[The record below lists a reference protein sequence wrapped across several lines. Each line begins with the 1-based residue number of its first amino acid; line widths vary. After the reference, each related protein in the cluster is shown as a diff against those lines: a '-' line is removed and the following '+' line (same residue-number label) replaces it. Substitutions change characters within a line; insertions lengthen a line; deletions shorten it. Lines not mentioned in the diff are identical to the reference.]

1 MHLRVENLGPL
12 REAEVD
18 LSKRLI
24 VLTGPNNT
32 GKTYL
37 AWSVY
42 GLSQARVRSPLKVP
56 FLDDWAQSLVSS
68 PSHELDLE
76 TLPSGRLQE
85 LLLAL
90 AARYREQLHLCFAAE
105 RDAFRDVKIELVE
118 GGGIRELVSAF
129 DKPGF
134 MSFLRLSPVP
144 ETLASSRCVLVR
156 AVEGTSR
163 LKLAVLDGSTGLRT
177 IGSLGLREGES
188 PPSQTE
194 LDSLTKEWL
203 GGATSKELAQA
214 EGAIREILEGGASRA
229 FFQPCT
235 LFPAERIAVNIF
247 AKELAL
253 KRSKLVDDLV
263 DEALDGREGLPL
275 ERVTERVGRYPWPIR
290 DSLRVAND
298 LAQLAK
304 QGSSFADLAEELEA
318 SVLGGRVRASEQ
330 GEMLFSPSSSPERQ
344 LNMHLT
350 ASVVKSLSSLV
361 FYFRHMAKLGDFIIV
376 DEPELNLHPDN
387 QRVIARVL
395 AKAVNRGFR
404 VMISTHS
411 DYIIREL
418 NNLIML
424 SRLSEEEQEDL
435 GFEPE
440 WALAPEKVGVY
451 LFDGGTAQPVPVE
464 ETGFSVK
471 TIDEVTNKLNADTQR
486 LYARLEGEG

>member
-42 GLSQARVRSPLKVP
+42 GLSQVRSPPLKSA
-56 FLDDWAQSLVSS
+56 FIDGLAETLMSS
-68 PSHELDLE
+68 PSHELDLDDVS
-76 TLPSGRLQE
+76 SGGLRE
-85 LLLAL
+85 FIFAL
-90 AARYREQLHLCFAAE
+90 AATYRGRLHQCFAAE
-105 RDAFRDVKIELVE
+105 RDAFRDAKIEFGANGSV
-118 GGGIRELVSAF
+118 RDVVSSS
-129 DKPGF
+129 GVSTRL
-134 MSFLRLSPVP
+134 SFLPTSPAP

-156 AVEGTSR
+156 AVKNFSR
-163 LKLAVLDGSTGLRT
+163 LKLAVLDGSTAARVFGHLREPEGEPLPSEAELDAITDDWLAGATQREQSLVERT
-177 IGSLGLREGES
+177 IRETLEDVFGS
-188 PPSQTE
+188 
-194 LDSLTKEWL
+194 
-203 GGATSKELAQA
+203 
-214 EGAIREILEGGASRA
+214 A
-229 FFQPCT
+229 FRPHCT

-253 KRSKLVDDLV
+253 NRSKLVDDLV
-263 DEALDGREGLPL
+263 DQALEGREGLPL
-275 ERVTERVGRYPWPIR
+275 DRITEKVGRYPWPIR

-298 LAQLAK
+298 LALLSK
-304 QGSSFADLAEELEA
+304 RESPFVSLAEELEA
-318 SVLGGRVRASEQ
+318 AVLGGRLRTSEH
-330 GEMLFSPSSSPERQ
+330 GEATFSPSASPERQ
-344 LNMHLT
+344 LSLHLT

-361 FYFRHMAKLGDFIIV
+361 FYFRHLARHDDFIIV

-387 QRVIARVL
+387 QRMIARLL

-411 DYIIREL
+411 DYVLREL

-424 SRLSEEEQEDL
+424 SRVPEGEREGL
-435 GFEPE
+435 GFEPA

-451 LFDGGTAQPVPVE
+451 LFDGGIAQPVPVE